1 MRGKNVV
8 LELRGVRDGMVHFRL
23 HLGHRRGLPAGFLRT
38 YCAESWGE
46 RLLRYMARC
55 LCGQSRH
62 HFRMKVPPYDASLY
76 GVFAWR
82 LEEAFS
88 VLRKAGFLLYDD
100 RRGEWAPKEIYGHL
114 RQQGRASA
122 PMPVLR
128 EAPGGYEEVSGG

>member
-46 RLLRYMARC
+46 RLLRLLAWF

-62 HFRMKVPPYDASLY
+62 HFRMTVPPYDAALD

-88 VLRKAGFLLYDD
+88 VLREAGFLLYDD
-100 RRGEWAPKEIYGHL
+100 RRGEWTPKEIYGHL
-114 RQQGRASA
+114 RQQGRVSA

-128 EAPGGYEEVSGG
+128 VAPGGYEEVSGG

>member
-38 YCAESWGE
+38 YCAESWDE

-62 HFRMKVPPYDASLY
+62 HFRMKVPPYDASLC
-76 GVFAWR
+76 GVFTRSPLESFR
-82 LEEAFS
+82 LCQIMEVKGNPTPS
-88 VLRKAGFLLYDD
+88 PLVSSGF
-100 RRGEWAPKEIYGHL
+100 GKPT
-114 RQQGRASA
+114 
-122 PMPVLR
+122 P
-128 EAPGGYEEVSGG
+128 

>member
-46 RLLRYMARC
+46 RLLRYMVRC
-55 LCGQSRH
+55 LCGQTRH
-62 HFRMKVPPYDASLY
+62 HFRMKVPPYDATLY

-100 RRGEWAPKEIYGHL
+100 GRGEWAPKEIYGHL